1 MSIDRRAGRE
11 SGCGATGS
19 GEVISGVDNPGVMGR
34 WFVGDG
40 CGWPGPDR
48 VMEGSSVISG
58 VDNPGAIG
66 WRRVVLRSLRAWTA
80 RTLFRWQRAVIR

>member
-1 MSIDRRAGRE
+1 MSIDRRAVRE

-19 GEVISGVDNPGVMGR
+19 VAEISGVDNPGVMGR
-34 WFVGDG
+34 WFGGHG
-40 CGWPGPDR
+40 CGWTGRDR

-66 WRRVVLRSLRAWTA
+66 RRRVVLRSPRAWTV